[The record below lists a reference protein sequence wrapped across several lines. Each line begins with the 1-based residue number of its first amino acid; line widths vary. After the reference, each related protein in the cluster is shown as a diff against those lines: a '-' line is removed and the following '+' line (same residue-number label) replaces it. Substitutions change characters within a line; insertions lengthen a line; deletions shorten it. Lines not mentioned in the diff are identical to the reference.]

1 MTYSISVAVAPLRK
15 EPSDSSEMISQ
26 ALFGEGVSVFELLE
40 KWALV
45 KLDAD
50 GYEGWVDRKQL
61 IQRLSTEQIFLL
73 TSPITLCTLSNGASV
88 WLPAGAR
95 VGESKCTVENRSIW
109 NGGAADIR
117 LCAMQFL
124 NAPYLW
130 GGRTI
135 LGIDCSGLTQ
145 LVFQLNEKQ
154 LPRDAYQ
161 QAELGTTVSFLEE
174 TQTGDLAFF
183 DNQDGRIIHVGIVL
197 IDDHGVRTIVHASGK
212 VRIDLIDHQ
221 GIYNRETGV
230 YSHTL
235 RIIKRMV

>member
-26 ALFGEGVSVFELLE
+26 ALFGEGVSVLELLE

-61 IQRLSTEQIFLL
+61 IQGLSTEQIFLL
-73 TSPITLCTLSNGASV
+73 TAPITLCALSNGASV
-88 WLPAGAR
+88 WLPAGAG
-95 VGESKCTVENRSIW
+95 VGESKCTVANRSIW
-109 NGGAADIR
+109 NGGGADIS

-145 LVFQLNEKQ
+145 LVFQLNGKQ

-197 IDDHGVRTIVHASGK
+197 IDDNGVRKIVHASGK

>member
-26 ALFGEGVSVFELLE
+26 ALFGEGLSVLELME

-50 GYEGWVDRKQL
+50 GYEGWLDRKQF
-61 IQRLSTEQIFLL
+61 IQLLATEETFLL
-73 TSPITLCTLSNGASV
+73 IHPITLCALSNGASV

-95 VGESKCTVENRSIW
+95 VGESIRTNSICSVW
-109 NGGAADIR
+109 SFTAADIR
-117 LCAMQFL
+117 SCAMQFL

-145 LVFQLNEKQ
+145 LVFQLNGRQ

-197 IDDHGVRTIVHASGK
+197 IDDHGARTIVHASGK

-235 RIIKRMV
+235 RILKRIE